1 MISLAAEEPDT
12 WGWALDT
19 GILSTGYWIL
29 GYSQDPTRDIP
40 LRFLSARRGEKWSVE
55 PYGEKT
61 RHAAFTA
68 AT

>member
-1 MISLAAEEPDT
+1 M
-12 WGWALDT
+12 GM
-19 GILSTGYWIL
+19 GTGYRYPEYRIL
-29 GYSQDPTRDIP
+29 DSGLFLGPDIP